1 MNRMSIAGAF
11 AICLPGLLL
20 AAPAPPK
27 AKAPAKARKP
37 APEAKP
43 AIITT
48 DQVERGMK
56 GYGLT
61 VFQGTKIEKFSVEVI
76 DVLKDATPRGDQIL
90 IRMSGG
96 PLEKSGI
103 VAGMSGSPVYFKERW
118 AGAVAYGWRYAK
130 EPIAGVT
137 PADQM
142 LEVLKPAPQF
152 KPVKMARLNGGWYDG
167 LTVPALRMARLMGL
181 GRRSVIGDLAP
192 VRAPLVLSGFS
203 SSAVDR
209 IAKWAMPLGLLP
221 VAAGGARAKKGAG
234 PPPEAKPGSALAV
247 ELIKGDVSGA
257 VTGTITY
264 RDGNRI
270 LGFGHPMFSTGV
282 SRMPMAV
289 GHVHTVLA
297 SRQWSFKLSSP
308 LRPIGQLVAD
318 RLAGVAGTIGPVPKM
333 VPCTVSVDGL
343 FQSRYR
349 FEVVD
354 DRRWTARLFDDV
366 LVQSI
371 DATERTSGEA
381 MVRVRMD
388 VRLDKHPQPIVLE
401 NTFYANPIMPAWITA
416 SPLHQITRNQFEE
429 ARISK
434 IDARVVVREG
444 RQTADVVG
452 VATESRFVRPGESV
466 SLEISLR
473 PFGKPAATKRTD
485 LRIPKDARPGTMI
498 AIDVCDAST
507 SQSLDRSAAPD
518 RYRARSLD
526 QLIRIVREQ
535 ESNTHLFVRT
545 TLPKTGVTIE
555 GEAHPELP
563 PAMMSALAF
572 SNTTGIAPLRETLV
586 KRIPTEWVISGRQK
600 LQLFVQEET
609 VR

>member
-1 MNRMSIAGAF
+1 MNRVSIAGTL

-27 AKAPAKARKP
+27 AKAPAKSRKP
-37 APEAKP
+37 DPRTKP

-48 DQVERGMK
+48 DQIARGMK

-61 VFQGTKIEKFSVEVI
+61 VFEGTKVEKFSVEVI

-103 VAGMSGSPVYFKERW
+103 VAGMSGSPVFLRDRW
-118 AGAVAYGWRYAK
+118 AGAVAYGWLYAK

-137 PADQM
+137 PANQM
-142 LEVLKPAPQF
+142 LEVFKPAPKLKPA
-152 KPVKMARLNGGWYDG
+152 KMARLTGGWYDD
-167 LTVPALRMARLMGL
+167 LTVPALRMARFMGL
-181 GRRSVIGDLAP
+181 ERRSVIGDLAP
-192 VRAPLVLSGFS
+192 VRAPLALSGFS
-203 SSAVDR
+203 SSMVDR

-221 VAAGGARAKKGAG
+221 VAAGGARAKKGSG
-234 PPPEAKPGSALAV
+234 PPPEIKPGSALAV
-247 ELIKGDVSGA
+247 ELIKGDVSGS

-308 LRPIGQLVAD
+308 LQPIGQLIAD
-318 RLAGVAGTIGPVPKM
+318 RSAGVAGVMGSVPKM

-343 FQSRYR
+343 FQSQYR

-354 DRRWTARLFDDV
+354 DKRWTARLFDDV
-366 LVQSI
+366 LLQSI
-371 DATERTSGEA
+371 DATERTTGEA
-381 MVRVRMD
+381 MVRVRLD
-388 VRLDKHPQPIVLE
+388 VQLHKHPKPIVLE
-401 NTFYANPIMPAWITA
+401 NTFYANPMIPAWRMT
-416 SPLHQITRNQFEE
+416 SPLYQITLNAFEE
-429 ARISK
+429 ARVAKVS
-434 IDARVVVREG
+434 ARVVVREG
-444 RQTADVVG
+444 RQTADIVG

-466 SLEISLR
+466 SLEITLR
-473 PFGKPAATKRTD
+473 PFGKPLATKRVELT
-485 LRIPKDARPGTMI
+485 IPEDTRPRTVI
-498 AIDVCDAST
+498 TVDVCDASN

-572 SNTTGIAPLRETLV
+572 SNTTGIGPLRETLV
-586 KRIPTEWVISGRQK
+586 KRVPTEWVLSGRQR